1 MSKLI
6 NFNLADLAEG
16 GVQEKLD
23 RAVKE
28 VAENIT
34 NPNFESNKKRQ
45 IIMTMSFNPD
55 KKRQTA
61 SVEVEVR
68 TKLAPENGVDT
79 TILLGRDDQGYMNV
93 NELKSGVKGQT
104 YFDDQGEM
112 RTDTGDRINSDGKVE
127 EKVIDLQK
135 KKVQGDK

>member
-45 IIMTMSFNPD
+45 IIMTMSFNLD

-68 TKLAPENGVDT
+68 TKLAPENGVNT

-112 RTDTGDRINSDGKVE
+112 RTDTGDKINSDGKVE

>member
-34 NPNFESNKKRQ
+34 NPSFESN
-45 IIMTMSFNPD
+45 